1 LFALNVNKF
10 CFVLKF
16 CDLQFFETMEK
27 NDSINENDVNIEVND
42 IQIETICN
50 INDKIDDK
58 LDINSNNETKDD
70 VYSYTK
76 RSEFTSETY
85 KIEIRNLP
93 KHIGYDV
100 RL

>member
-1 LFALNVNKF
+1 LF
-10 CFVLKF
+10 LKF